1 MIGRPKFPKQL
12 ERSFW
17 ARIRAGS
24 GVEDAC
30 KEAGVSLR
38 WGRELFRK
46 AGGVN
51 PTRVAGPAG
60 RYLSWPE
67 REEIAALT
75 HAGHGVREIARQLG
89 REPSTVSR

>member
-30 KEAGVSLR
+30 NEAG
-38 WGRELFRK
+38 
-46 AGGVN
+46 
-51 PTRVAGPAG
+51 
-60 RYLSWPE
+60 
-67 REEIAALT
+67 
-75 HAGHGVREIARQLG
+75 
-89 REPSTVSR
+89 